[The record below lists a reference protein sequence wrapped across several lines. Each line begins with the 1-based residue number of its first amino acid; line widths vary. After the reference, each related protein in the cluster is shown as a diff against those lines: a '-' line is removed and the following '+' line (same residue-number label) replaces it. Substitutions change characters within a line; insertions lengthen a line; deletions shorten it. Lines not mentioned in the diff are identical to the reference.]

1 MNWEQIVIYKKDEV
15 DALLTERGILD
26 EDIKKVISQAIESGE
41 KLYQEEEN
49 RFLAKA
55 KLERFTVYVEYSPEN
70 DGFRIHTG
78 YSHRVDFKSEHV
90 E

>member
-1 MNWEQIVIYKKDEV
+1 MDWEQIIIYKEDEV
-15 DALLTERGILD
+15 DALLSERGILD
-26 EDIKKVISQAIESGE
+26 EDIKKVISQAVESGK
-41 KLYQEEEN
+41 KLYQEEDD

-55 KLERFTVYVEYSPEN
+55 RLDKFTVYVEYSPEN

-78 YSHRVDFKSEHV
+78 YSHRVSFKSENI